1 VWCAG
6 PTPRPRRIG
15 DDAAADDWG
24 DDPIAIGLEFMGATA
39 ADWAGRPLLD
49 YEGQHLEEAVA
60 SRRAAA
66 REAMSSQVQYGLSS
80 CGDPLTPRPSPH
92 SNWLNQPEVREALHA
107 TMPEHPYVLNML
119 AHRRFSTSLPACP
132 HVCLP
137 QVLSACTCAFRQTCA
152 FAINCSSNSG

>member
-1 VWCAG
+1 MWCAG

-49 YEGQHLEEAVA
+49 YEGQHLEEAVV

-107 TMPEHPYVLNML
+107 TMPEHPYVTCLPTGSFLL
-119 AHRRFSTSLPACP
+119 ACHP
-132 HVCLP
+132 HVCLL
-137 QVLSACTCAFRQTCA
+137 QERSTCAFFWQTCA
-152 FAINCSSNSG
+152 YARNSSSNS

>member
-1 VWCAG
+1 
-6 PTPRPRRIG
+6 
-15 DDAAADDWG
+15 
-24 DDPIAIGLEFMGATA
+24 MGATA

-119 AHRRFSTSLPACP
+119 AHRRFSTSLPART
-132 HVCLP
+132 
-137 QVLSACTCAFRQTCA
+137 SACPKCFPRVPAFRQTCA
-152 FAINCSSNSG
+152 YAINCS